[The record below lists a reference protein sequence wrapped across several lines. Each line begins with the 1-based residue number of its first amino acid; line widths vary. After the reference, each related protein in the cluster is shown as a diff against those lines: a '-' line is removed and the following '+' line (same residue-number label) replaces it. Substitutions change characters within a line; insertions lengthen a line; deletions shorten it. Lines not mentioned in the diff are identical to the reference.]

1 MDLNFGNTL
10 LQTWYDGWIVVL
22 GFVVAIVLA
31 VLVVSRANW
40 QTNGLL
46 IKTAMVVSAL
56 VVMPLAL
63 AKIGLEIGIDEDNPD
78 PIGYISLLAFIAS
91 VAVGASYLY
100 LAYRQERQGAEP
112 AFQEI
117 VTPEDGTPLPP
128 VDDDATRTLTAG
140 GTIVESPPI
149 GGVTD
154 AGAMAPTQAPA
165 AWVHFKSGP
174 RAGQSI
180 PLNPGL
186 TSIGRGPD
194 NDVVVDDA
202 AVSREHATIAYEG
215 GQFIVEDAGS
225 SSGTIVE
232 GSPAAQ
238 TVLTSGSSIQLG
250 ETELVFMQAEGTFAA
265 AAGAPA
271 ATGAGGQQ
279 PGETLVM
286 QPQAA
291 AVMAWLA
298 VTGGPEKGKTYQL
311 TAADTTIGR
320 DTTNDF
326 VLADA
331 AVSRRHVMLKYQ
343 DDKFILL
350 DVGSASGTKVNNK
363 TVTGKSLAAGGV
375 IQIGQTQLTL
385 VDVEAGEAAPQASA
399 SDATMVS
406 QPESGGGV
414 LIVQSGPDSG
424 KSFPLVQGENTIGRD
439 NDCQIIL
446 TDQTVSRQHAMV
458 RRQDESCTVHDLGS
472 RTGTRVDGETLT
484 ELTLS
489 SGDTI
494 SIGRS
499 ELTLMQVEQPK

>member
-1 MDLNFGNTL
+1 
-10 LQTWYDGWIVVL
+10 
-22 GFVVAIVLA
+22 
-31 VLVVSRANW
+31 
-40 QTNGLL
+40 
-46 IKTAMVVSAL
+46 
-56 VVMPLAL
+56 
-63 AKIGLEIGIDEDNPD
+63 
-78 PIGYISLLAFIAS
+78 
-91 VAVGASYLY
+91 
-100 LAYRQERQGAEP
+100 
-112 AFQEI
+112 
-117 VTPEDGTPLPP
+117 
-128 VDDDATRTLTAG
+128 
-140 GTIVESPPI
+140 
-149 GGVTD
+149 
-154 AGAMAPTQAPA
+154 
-165 AWVHFKSGP
+165 
-174 RAGQSI
+174 
-180 PLNPGL
+180 
-186 TSIGRGPD
+186 
-194 NDVVVDDA
+194 VDDA
-202 AVSREHATIAYEG
+202 AVSREHATISFEG

-238 TVLTSGSSIQLG
+238 TVLASGSSIQLG
-250 ETELVFMQAEGTFAA
+250 ETELVFMQAEGTFA
-265 AAGAPA
+265 PA
-271 ATGAGGQQ
+271 IGGRSATGTGGQQ
-279 PGETLVM
+279 PGETVVI

-298 VTGGPEKGKTYQL
+298 VTAGPEKGKTHQL

-343 DDKFILL
+343 DDKFILI
-350 DVGSASGTKVNNK
+350 DVGSAGGTKVNNQP
-363 TVTGKSLAAGGV
+363 VTGKSLAAGGI

-385 VDVEAGEAAPQASA
+385 VDVEAGTAPQASA

-414 LIVQSGPDSG
+414 LIVQSGPDAG

-458 RRQDESCTVHDLGS
+458 RRQEDSCTVHDLGS

-489 SGDTI
+489 SGDAI

-499 ELTLMQVEQPK
+499 ELTLMQVEQPQ

>member
-1 MDLNFGNTL
+1 MDLDFGNTL

-22 GFVVAIVLA
+22 GFVVSIVLA

-46 IKTAMVVSAL
+46 IKTAMVVTTL

-63 AKIGLEIGIDEDNPD
+63 AKIGLEIGLDEDNPD
-78 PIGYISLLAFIAS
+78 PIGYITLLAFIAS

-100 LAYRQERQGAEP
+100 LTYRQERQGAEP
-112 AFQEI
+112 AYQEI

-128 VDDDATRTLTAG
+128 ADDDATRTLTAG
-140 GTIVESPPI
+140 GTLVESPPI

-154 AGAMAPTQAPA
+154 PGAIAPTQAPA

-180 PLNPGL
+180 PLNPGV
-186 TSIGRGPD
+186 TSIGRGAE

-202 AVSREHATIAYEG
+202 AVSREHATISYEG
-215 GQFIVEDAGS
+215 GQFVVEDAGS

-238 TVLTSGSSIQLG
+238 TILASGSSIQLG
-250 ETELVFMQAEGTFAA
+250 ETELVFMQAEGTFAPA
-265 AAGAPA
+265 PGTPA
-271 ATGAGGQQ
+271 ATGAGGQ

-298 VTGGPEKGKTYQL
+298 VTGGPEKGKTHQL

-320 DTTNDF
+320 DTTNDLA
-326 VLADA
+326 LADA

-343 DDKFILL
+343 DDKFILI
-350 DVGSASGTKVNNK
+350 DVGSAGGTKVNGQS
-363 TVTGKSLAAGGV
+363 VTGKSLAAGGV

-385 VDVEAGEAAPQASA
+385 VDVEAGDAAPQASA
-399 SDATMVS
+399 ADATMVS

-414 LIVQSGPDSG
+414 LIAQSGPDSG

-446 TDQTVSRQHAMV
+446 TDQTVS
-458 RRQDESCTVHDLGS
+458 RQDESCTVHDLGS

-499 ELTLMQVEQPK
+499 ELTLMQVEQPQ

>member
-1 MDLNFGNTL
+1 MDLDFGNTL

-22 GFVVAIVLA
+22 GFVVSIVLA

-63 AKIGLEIGIDEDNPD
+63 AKIGLEVGIDEDNPD
-78 PIGYISLLAFIAS
+78 AIGYITLLAFIAS
-91 VAVGASYLY
+91 VAIGASYLY
-100 LAYRQERQGAEP
+100 LTYRQERQGTEP
-112 AFQEI
+112 AYQEV

-140 GTIVESPPI
+140 GTIVESPTI

-154 AGAMAPTQAPA
+154 PGGMAPTQAPA

-180 PLNPGL
+180 PLNPGV
-186 TSIGRGPD
+186 TSIGRGAE

-202 AVSREHATIAYEG
+202 AVSREHATISYEQ
-215 GQFIVEDAGS
+215 GQFVVEDAGG

-238 TVLTSGSSIQLG
+238 TILASGSSIHMG

-265 AAGAPA
+265 ATGAPA
-271 ATGAGGQQ
+271 ATGAGAQ
-279 PGETLVM
+279 PGETLVI

-326 VLADA
+326 ALADA

-350 DVGSASGTKVNNK
+350 DVGSAGGTKVNNQP
-363 TVTGKSLAAGGV
+363 VAGKSLAAGGV

-424 KSFPLVQGENTIGRD
+424 KSFPLVQGENVIGRD

-446 TDQTVSRQHAMV
+446 SDQTVSRQHAMV
-458 RRQDESCTVHDLGS
+458 RRQEEACTVHDLGS
-472 RTGTRVDGETLT
+472 RTGYPR
-484 ELTLS
+484 
-489 SGDTI
+489 
-494 SIGRS
+494 
-499 ELTLMQVEQPK
+499 

>member
-1 MDLNFGNTL
+1 MAEEVGVYVRPPGQDRLARPLFAKQL
-10 LQTWYDGWIVVL
+10 CVVGL
-22 GFVVAIVLA
+22 FDP
-31 VLVVSRANW
+31 ANW

-63 AKIGLEIGIDEDNPD
+63 AKIGLEVGIDEDNPD
-78 PIGYISLLAFIAS
+78 AIGYITLLAFIAS
-91 VAVGASYLY
+91 VAIGASYLY
-100 LAYRQERQGAEP
+100 LTYRQERQGTEP
-112 AFQEI
+112 AYQEV

-140 GTIVESPPI
+140 GTIVESPTI

-154 AGAMAPTQAPA
+154 PGGMAPTQAPA

-180 PLNPGL
+180 PLNPGV
-186 TSIGRGPD
+186 TSSGRGAE

-202 AVSREHATIAYEG
+202 AVSREHATISYEQ
-215 GQFIVEDAGS
+215 GQFVVEDAGG

-238 TVLTSGSSIQLG
+238 TILASGSSIHMG

-265 AAGAPA
+265 ATGAPA
-271 ATGAGGQQ
+271 ATGAGAQ
-279 PGETLVM
+279 PGETLVI

-326 VLADA
+326 ALADA

-350 DVGSASGTKVNNK
+350 DVGSASGTKVNNQP
-363 TVTGKSLAAGGV
+363 VAGKSLAAGGV

-424 KSFPLVQGENTIGRD
+424 KSFPLVQGENVIGRD

-446 TDQTVSRQHAMV
+446 SDQTVSRQHAMV
-458 RRQDESCTVHDLGS
+458 RRQEEACTVHDLGS

-484 ELTLS
+484 ELILS
-489 SGDTI
+489 SGDII

-499 ELTLMQVEQPK
+499 ELTLMQVEQPQ